1 MMKTDPPIIIVMGV
15 SSSGKST
22 IGRLLAQKL
31 DIPFAD
37 ADDYHPESNIRKM
50 EAGKALNDEDRYLW
64 LVDLN
69 GVIGKA
75 QETGIVMACSALK
88 EKYRQLMSRD
98 VHSEIIWVYLD
109 GSYEDI
115 LQRMRKR
122 EDHFMPSS
130 LLRSQFETMEVPSYA
145 LKLSIADPP
154 EQIVEHIIQKIKR
167 PS

>member
-1 MMKTDPPIIIVMGV
+1 MMKSNPPTIVVMGV

-22 IGRLLAQKL
+22 VGRLLAQKL
-31 DIPFAD
+31 EVPFAD

-50 EAGKALNDEDRYLW
+50 EAGTPLNDEDRHLW

-69 GVIGKA
+69 RVITEA

-88 EKYRQLMSRD
+88 EKYRQLMRRD
-98 VHSEIIWVYLD
+98 IDGDIIWVYLE
-109 GSYEDI
+109 GSYEEI
-115 LQRMRKR
+115 LERMKNR

-145 LKLSIADPP
+145 LKFSVVDPP
-154 EQIVEHIIQKIKR
+154 EKIVEQITQKIKR